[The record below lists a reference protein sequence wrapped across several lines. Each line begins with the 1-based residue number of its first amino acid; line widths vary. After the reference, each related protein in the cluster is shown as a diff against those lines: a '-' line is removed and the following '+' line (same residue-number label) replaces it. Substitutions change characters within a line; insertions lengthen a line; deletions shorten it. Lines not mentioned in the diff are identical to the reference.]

1 MATYIPRVFDSVLKD
16 KLASKGAVL
25 VEGPTWRGKTT
36 TCEQV
41 ASSVV
46 YLQDPRT
53 CKQNLRL
60 TQLDSSFFLKGE
72 ISKLIDEWREVIE
85 LRDTIRFEVD
95 KRDEFGQFILTG
107 SSVPPT

>member
-1 MATYIPRVFDSVLKD
+1 MALKD

-53 CKQNLRL
+53 RGQNLRL
-60 TQLDSSFFLKGE
+60 T
-72 ISKLIDEWREVIE
+72 
-85 LRDTIRFEVD
+85 
-95 KRDEFGQFILTG
+95 
-107 SSVPPT
+107 

>member
-25 VEGPTWRGKTT
+25 VEGPKWRGKTT
-36 TCEQV
+36 TCEQA

-53 CKQNLRL
+53 RGQNLRL
-60 TQLDSSFFLKGE
+60 IQLDPSFFLKGE
-72 ISKLIDEWREVIE
+72 APSSSTSGGRPPSSGTQCVSRWTSAMSL
-85 LRDTIRFEVD
+85 
-95 KRDEFGQFILTG
+95 G
-107 SSVPPT
+107 SSY

>member
-25 VEGPTWRGKTT
+25 VEGPKWRGKTT

-41 ASSVV
+41 ASGVV

-53 CKQNLRL
+53 CEQNLRL
-60 TQLDSSFFLKGE
+60 TQLDPSFFSRARPQAHRRVAGGHRA
-72 ISKLIDEWREVIE
+72 SGHNAFRG
-85 LRDTIRFEVD
+85 
-95 KRDEFGQFILTG
+95 GQAR
-107 SSVPPT
+107 

>member
-1 MATYIPRVFDSVLKD
+1 MATYIPRVFDLALKD

-46 YLQDPRT
+46 YLQDPRM
-53 CKQNLRL
+53 CGQNLRL
-60 TQLDSSFFLKGE
+60 IQLDPSFFLKGGTPSSSTGGGRSSSFGTQYV
-72 ISKLIDEWREVIE
+72 SKWTSAMSL
-85 LRDTIRFEVD
+85 
-95 KRDEFGQFILTG
+95 G
-107 SSVPPT
+107 SSY

>member
-36 TCEQV
+36 TCEQ
-41 ASSVV
+41 AGSSVV

-53 CKQNLRL
+53 CGQNLRL
-60 TQLDSSFFLKGE
+60 IQLDPSFFSRARSPSSSMSGGRSPSSGTQCVSRWTSAMSL
-72 ISKLIDEWREVIE
+72 
-85 LRDTIRFEVD
+85 
-95 KRDEFGQFILTG
+95 G
-107 SSVPPT
+107 SSY

>member
-25 VEGPTWRGKTT
+25 VEGSKWRGKTT

-41 ASSVV
+41 ASGVV

-53 CKQNLRL
+53 CEQNLRL

-72 ISKLIDEWREVIE
+72 ISKLIDEWREVTE
-85 LRDTIRFEVD
+85 LQDTIRFEVG

>member
-1 MATYIPRVFDSVLKD
+1 MATYIPRVFDSALKN

-25 VEGPTWRGKTT
+25 VESPTWRGKTT
-36 TCEQV
+36 TCEQA

-53 CKQNLRL
+53 CEQNLRL
-60 TQLDSSFFLKGE
+60 IQLDPSFFLKGE
-72 ISKLIDEWREVIE
+72 ISKLIDEWREATE

-107 SSVPPT
+107 SSVPLT